1 MNGTW
6 FQQIDRKRPMRTTA
20 VPKLDFQMEYP
31 VGKPPEKSPVKKQ
44 MPNIRGLEGRSI
56 DEVVLPYIDD
66 SDTTASSG
74 YDSE

>member
-6 FQQIDRKRPMRTTA
+6 LQCIDRNRPVRKMEL
-20 VPKLDFQMEYP
+20 PELDFQMEYP
-31 VGKPPEKSPVKKQ
+31 VGKPPKKTPASQQ
-44 MPNIRGLEGRSI
+44 MPTIRGLEGRSI

-66 SDTTASSG
+66 SDTTESSD